1 MTEKISGGAFKQMV
15 AFGAA
20 CITREKQAINDLNV
34 FPVPDGD
41 TGTNMSLTIQ
51 TAAAELKKC
60 EPATVGEAAKITAS
74 ALLRGARGNS
84 GVILSLLFRGLS
96 KSAKGL
102 EEMDGVQLAAAM
114 SEGVTTAYGAVMKP
128 AEGTVLTVSRL
139 AAARAEEAAQEQNC
153 AEYVLAEAI
162 ATGYETLAETTE
174 MNPVLKKAGVV
185 DAGGKGYLIILE
197 GMLSSLRGEPMPEVE
212 EEPEHDKAD
221 FAAIGDEDITFA
233 FDTVFIV
240 RKNDPNVD
248 LAPFRAYLDSI
259 GDSLVIGEDDE
270 SFKVHVHTDTPG
282 EALTA
287 AQRYGTLE
295 LAKIENMRTQAADL
309 AAGRKAQST
318 DDLDAIEAELEQAE
332 QAEVPAEKRYGFLAV
347 CAGDGLAAAF
357 RDLGVDRVVS
367 GGQTM
372 NPSTEA
378 ILREVNHTPSEIVFV
393 LPNNK
398 NIVMAAQ
405 QCVGLT
411 EKQVIVVPTHSIPQ
425 GISAMMSVDTA
436 EEDPQAILAAMTEAA
451 AAVTTAQITYAARN
465 SDFDGFAINEG
476 DYLALLDGK
485 LFGTE
490 RDITSL
496 LTRLAALAAERGT
509 SLHSRQ
515 ELERLQAQM
524 HTDRAGREAL
534 LERFRRS
541 NEEAGREMDIH
552 RQKAEELRTQCG
564 RLKEQLASLA
574 TEKLELE
581 RRRTQQNQEMQ
592 RCNEEVLHTEREVAR
607 LEQQKNA
614 AAMEEKNILDK
625 LWERYELSHSE
636 AQSQRM
642 ELESIPK
649 ATRRIGELNREI
661 KSLGTPNI
669 GAIEEFDRVNTR
681 YTYLSEQRTDV
692 EKAKEEL
699 TGVIDEITR
708 QMTEIFAQQ
717 FRLLNESFQETFL
730 ELFGGGKARLE
741 LEDEND
747 ILGCGIEIKVQ
758 PPGKQL
764 KTITLLSGGE
774 KAFVAIALYFAI
786 MKVHPTP
793 FCVMDE
799 IEAALDEANVV
810 RYARYMRRIAGKT
823 QFIVITHRRGT
834 MEEADVLYGVTMQ
847 ERGVSRILTINLND
861 MAKELKIK

>member
-96 KSAKGL
+96 KSVKGL

-490 RDITSL
+490 RDIPSL
-496 LTRLAALAAERGT
+496 LTRLAALAAER
-509 SLHSRQ
+509 
-515 ELERLQAQM
+515 
-524 HTDRAGREAL
+524 EAAFVTL
-534 LERFRRS
+534 FYGEGVS
-541 NEEAGREMDIH
+541 QEEAEAA
-552 RQKAEELRTQCG
+552 QALF
-564 RLKEQLASLA
+564 
-574 TEKLELE
+574 TEACPE
-581 RRRTQQNQEMQ
+581 
-592 RCNEEVLHTEREVAR
+592 
-607 LEQQKNA
+607 
-614 AAMEEKNILDK
+614 
-625 LWERYELSHSE
+625 
-636 AQSQRM
+636 
-642 ELESIPK
+642 
-649 ATRRIGELNREI
+649 
-661 KSLGTPNI
+661 
-669 GAIEEFDRVNTR
+669 
-681 YTYLSEQRTDV
+681 
-692 EKAKEEL
+692 
-699 TGVIDEITR
+699 
-708 QMTEIFAQQ
+708 TEI
-717 FRLLNESFQETFL
+717 S
-730 ELFGGGKARLE
+730 
-741 LEDEND
+741 
-747 ILGCGIEIKVQ
+747 
-758 PPGKQL
+758 
-764 KTITLLSGGE
+764 LLSGGQP
-774 KAFVAIALYFAI
+774 VYYYTIS
-786 MKVHPTP
+786 
-793 FCVMDE
+793 
-799 IEAALDEANVV
+799 IE
-810 RYARYMRRIAGKT
+810 
-823 QFIVITHRRGT
+823 
-834 MEEADVLYGVTMQ
+834 
-847 ERGVSRILTINLND
+847 
-861 MAKELKIK
+861 